1 MPEIKNGF
9 IKGKMNKDLDERL
22 IPNGEYRDA
31 LNIDVDFSEGSDVGA
46 LKNILGNTQ
55 KNAANGETG
64 SLELTNATCIGKI
77 KDTENDKIY
86 WFITS
91 ASKDM
96 IAEYDVATEAIDAIL
111 VDTGS
116 VLNFNTNNIITGVNI
131 LDGVLYFTDD
141 LNEPRQVDIEYWRAK
156 TASTNQTTST
166 GLAADKITVIKK
178 GPLKAPTLNMS
189 SSTRGGSG
197 TSGNPTVTSS
207 VTLGGSS
214 STGLVNS
221 KDSGATISGTFVN
234 SSGSNLFKANDI
246 IVFKDE
252 FTDPTDGDVTKIEA
266 RLKLASN
273 HTQGATTFTNAEI
286 LTISKRAVGA
296 NRTYTCLLQED
307 DPLFELKFARF
318 AYRYKYG
325 VKESNNKVRGNQYS
339 TISPFS
345 NVAFIPDP
353 TVGNNTGF
361 EFNAESGFN
370 LAMVNSLRSLTIE
383 DLDDR
388 ISADV
393 QEIDVIYKDSV
404 SNNVYIVD
412 TIKRQSNGTIASTFT
427 VKDEQ
432 IFKVLPSNQL
442 LRIFDSVPKKAKA
455 QDITANRLI
464 YGNYVQN
471 FDLLDSSNNPITPTF
486 DIKLVNRYA
495 TDDINRNQKQSIKS
509 NRTYQIGV
517 VYSDEYGRQT
527 PVLTDNSGII
537 KVPVGES
544 KNMTKFS
551 IAINSNPPSFATNYK
566 YFIKEISKTTHN
578 IVADS
583 FYQDE
588 QGYVYISMPSS
599 EVNKIKADDII
610 ILKKKSGNTF
620 SDITT
625 KFKVLDKLTT
635 PPDFLAKPM
644 KISYRPDYFKFSLN
658 FENDNVNF
666 INNQVIRPGA
676 TPVPNRNRITVNRM
690 YKLGVDPAESK
701 ISSGSFS
708 GDTAGVSKQAFAA
721 LAPGKFAQF
730 VLGNTKSDIYEVASI
745 ESNTDDNDDVEIH
758 FVEEFGQDVTFIY
771 EDYDS
776 SLELNYAASDTTKI
790 KEGVKLCAV
799 EQIDESG
806 KPEFQGRFFIK
817 IKADDN
823 LIEELKGTTNF
834 DNLNAI
840 STVLI
845 NGQDDN
851 DPRNFQLRFGGKK
864 LTQSSST
871 SINTAA
877 SSGGWD
883 QWSEGSGYTTAA
895 GFTTSKLAEG
905 FHFAIET
912 DKPFNDSDSKY
923 GSMPFVLGL
932 KEGNYLQFDNSGAG
946 SGSGTIVQDT
956 NYYKIE
962 EVYQATRTTG
972 DQVFAIKLDRQLQED
987 LTFFS
992 GTSASPE
999 FSMTVFEYKDKSL
1012 VNIVNPP
1019 IFEIEP
1025 QDDVDIDIYYETQES
1040 FSTEVKIS
1048 NSNDILASIGVDGGH
1063 PIANQQNLVNKVTLS
1078 DNDRDALRN
1087 ETTGYEFETGYFD
1100 NLVTGNVDHFK
1111 IMFFDTGDILKT
1123 MTIGVDDDNETL
1135 SFSNQTTI
1143 ASATDHGLANNLSY
1157 FNCFSFENGVESS
1170 VIRDDFNA
1178 PAMGKGVRVSTI
1190 FEDNYQEERIKT
1202 GLIFSQIYNG
1212 KNGTNHLN
1220 QFIIAEPITKDLNPQ
1235 YGSIQLLHTRYND
1248 IIAYCE
1254 DKVLK
1259 ILTNKDALFNA
1270 DGNANVTSNNAVLG
1284 QAIPYNSNYGI
1295 GTNPESFAD
1304 FTYRGYFVDKKSG
1317 IVVRHSADGMEEI
1330 SNFGMKDYF
1339 RDNLRNQTG
1348 YMYGS
1353 YDEKKSQYNITLP
1366 SVVNTTLSYSE
1377 SVKGWPSR
1385 KSFIQEGGVSI
1396 NGQYFTF
1403 KNGNIYKHHTGTR
1416 NTFYGTKTDSE
1427 VSFVFNEAPANI
1439 KNFRTLNYEGDTGW
1453 TCESIVTDQ
1462 QDGSISSFIKKENKY
1477 FNYISGVEETTA
1489 SAVDH
1494 EALNVQGIGTWSS
1507 NSNESGQIKKF
1518 NFANSVPNDLQKNDI
1533 LYFVHPTTNAKT
1545 KIGPVTEVTSTS
1557 VSADYSSTSQ
1567 PGNSPPYFVYFVKNA
1582 KFETSGLLGYFA
1594 DTKMK
1599 NTSTDLKEL
1608 YSVGSEISIS
1618 S

>member
-22 IPNGEYRDA
+22 VPNGEYRDA
-31 LNIDVDFSEGSDVGA
+31 LNIDVDYSEGSDVGA

-55 KNAANGETG
+55 KDAANGSSG
-64 SLELTNATCIGKI
+64 SLELNSATCIGKV

-91 ASKDM
+91 SSKDM
-96 IAEYDVATEAIDAIL
+96 IAEYDIATEAVDAIL

-116 VLNFNTNNIITGVNI
+116 VLNFNTSNLITGVNV

-156 TASTNQTTST
+156 TASTNQTVST

-197 TSGNPTVTSS
+197 TSGNPTVTCST
-207 VTLGGSS
+207 TLGASS
-214 STGLVNS
+214 STALVNS
-221 KDSGATISGTFVN
+221 KDSGTTISGTFVN
-234 SSGSNLFKANDI
+234 SSGSNLFKANDVI
-246 IVFKDE
+246 IFKDE

-273 HTQGATTFTNAEI
+273 HTQGSTTFTNAEI
-286 LTISKRAVGA
+286 LTISKRAVGGA
-296 NRTYTCLLQED
+296 RTYTCLLQED

-325 VKESNNKVRGNQYS
+325 VTESNNKVRGNQYS

-345 NVAFIPDP
+345 NVAFLPDP

-383 DLDDR
+383 SLDDR

-486 DIKLVNRYA
+486 DLSLVNRYTA
-495 TDDINRNQKQSIKS
+495 GASDRNERQSIKS

-544 KNMTKFS
+544 KNMTKFNV
-551 IAINSNPPSFATNYK
+551 AVTSNPPAFATDYK

-583 FYQDE
+583 FYQDD

-599 EVNKIKADDII
+599 EVNKVKADDII

-658 FENDNVNF
+658 FENDNVDF

-676 TPVPNRNRITVNRM
+676 TPVPNRNRITINRM
-690 YKLGVDPAESK
+690 YKLGVDPVETK
-701 ISSGSFS
+701 ISA
-708 GDTAGVSKQAFAA
+708 GDFNNTPNIAGVSKQAFAA

-730 VLGNTKSDIYEVASI
+730 VLGNDKSEIYEVASI

-776 SLELNYAASDTTKI
+776 SLELNFASANTTKI

-799 EQIDESG
+799 EQVDESG

-834 DNLNAI
+834 ENLNAI

-845 NGQDDN
+845 NGQNDN

-864 LTQSSST
+864 NVNSSNFG
-871 SINTAA
+871 NTNDA
-877 SSGGWD
+877 SLGGWD
-883 QWSEGSGYTTAA
+883 
-895 GFTTSKLAEG
+895 GFGESSPGTYPNSIFPASKLNDG

-912 DKPFNDSDSKY
+912 DKPFSDADSKY

-932 KEGNYLQFDNSGAG
+932 KKGNYVQFDNSGAG
-946 SGSGTIVQDT
+946 AGSGTIVQDT

-962 EVYQATRTTG
+962 EVFQAQRTTQ
-972 DQVFAIKLDRQLQED
+972 DEVFTIRLDRDLQED

-992 GTSASPE
+992 GDGASPE

-1019 IFEIEP
+1019 IFEVEP

-1040 FSTEVKIS
+1040 FSVSS
-1048 NSNDILASIGVDGGH
+1048 NH
-1063 PIANQQNLVNKVTLS
+1063 
-1078 DNDRDALRN
+1078 
-1087 ETTGYEFETGYFD
+1087 
-1100 NLVTGNVDHFK
+1100 GNV
-1111 IMFFDTGDILKT
+1111 
-1123 MTIGVDDDNETL
+1123 N
-1135 SFSNQTTI
+1135 S
-1143 ASATDHGLANNLSY
+1143 LSY
-1157 FNCFSFENGVESS
+1157 FNCFSFENGVESFI
-1170 VIRDDFNA
+1170 IRDDFNA

-1254 DKVLK
+1254 DKILK

-1270 DGNANVTSNNAVLG
+1270 DGNANVTSNTAVLG

-1295 GTNPESFAD
+1295 STNPESFAD
-1304 FTYRGYFVDKKSG
+1304 FTYRAYFTDKKNG
-1317 IVVRHSADGMEEI
+1317 VVIRHSADGMEEV
-1330 SNFGMKDYF
+1330 SNYGMKDF
-1339 RDNLRNQTG
+1339 FKDNLRAQTG
-1348 YMYGS
+1348 FIHGS
-1353 YDEKKSQYNITLP
+1353 YDEKKGQYNVSLP
-1366 SVVNTTLSYSE
+1366 TSANTTASFSE
-1377 SVKGWPSR
+1377 SINGWPSR
-1385 KSFIQEGGVSI
+1385 KSFIQEGGLSI
-1396 NGQYFTF
+1396 NNKYFTF
-1403 KNGNIYKHHTGTR
+1403 KNGHIYEHHSGTR

-1427 VSFVFNEAPANI
+1427 VSFIFNEAPANI
-1439 KNFRTLNYEGDTGW
+1439 KNFRTLNYEGDSGW

-1462 QDGSISSFIKKENKY
+1462 QDGSVSSFTKKENKY
-1477 FNYISGVEETTA
+1477 FNFISGVEETESTI
-1489 SAVDH
+1489 DLT
-1494 EALNVQGIGTWSS
+1494 ALNVQGLGAFSSQAVSGSNRIFTFGFALDMNVGIGDKLYYVDSS
-1507 NSNESGQIKKF
+1507 NNSQDLGKITAIST
-1518 NFANSVPNDLQKNDI
+1518 AN
-1533 LYFVHPTTNAKT
+1533 KT
-1545 KIGPVTEVTSTS
+1545 ITIANGGEAPQA
-1557 VSADYSSTSQ
+1557 SAYMF
-1567 PGNSPPYFVYFVKNA
+1567 YAKNA